1 MGKTTIFNKV
11 CDASQSTN
19 LSCYSVTRTY
29 AKDKV
34 FYQGK
39 ELIIFDGP
47 GCKSKR
53 DTYNHSYV
61 MRHGLTHE
69 PLNCIFI
76 FVEYNPRIGSNMADD
91 FWEVAKILKPEYL
104 HMVSVIVTKM
114 DHFQT
119 DDTNISEDTIKQNI
133 SDTFAN
139 DFDVHTI
146 VFSKHNTT
154 KEDLFNMMH
163 DAVANRPAVKLEYSE
178 GEFLQYFDLKAW
190 KGREMH
196 DLYRMKNSIQG
207 LTGGFL
213 EGLNILEEQR
223 VPGLRL

>member
-1 MGKTTIFNKV
+1 
-11 CDASQSTN
+11 
-19 LSCYSVTRTY
+19 
-29 AKDKV
+29 
-34 FYQGK
+34 
-39 ELIIFDGP
+39 
-47 GCKSKR
+47 
-53 DTYNHSYV
+53 
-61 MRHGLTHE
+61 
-69 PLNCIFI
+69 
-76 FVEYNPRIGSNMADD
+76 
-91 FWEVAKILKPEYL
+91 
-104 HMVSVIVTKM
+104 MVSVIVTKM

-133 SDTFAN
+133 SDAFAN